1 MKLLHLS
8 DLHLGIRLC
17 GYSMI
22 EDQEY
27 ILDRILSLCERER
40 PDAVLIAGDVYDRPL
55 PPIEA
60 ISLFGKFLSALY
72 RMGIETFIIGGN
84 HDSTERLSFASDLIE
99 NTRIHIAPPYE
110 GDLSCHI
117 LRDAHGEIA
126 IYLLPFSHL
135 SELRRYFPEQ
145 KIASMQD
152 AYAAILAAEP
162 LSPERRNILVCHPFV
177 AGGLPSDS
185 EEISVGGLDV
195 VGASVFD
202 PFDYVA
208 LGHLHSPQSIKGERL
223 RYPGTPLAYSFSEC
237 GDEKSATMV
246 TLGKKGDLKIETHPL
261 IPKRPLLDL
270 VGQFSELCS
279 AEYAAS
285 VQSDAYLRI
294 TLTDEEDVPEALS
307 RLRVHYPHICRL
319 RYDNTRTRKNEE
331 IAVPTAVKEADPMLL
346 FSELYRLQNNQVLID
361 RQTEVLSE
369 AIAEIWGGAV

>member
-27 ILDRILSLCERER
+27 ILNHILSLCERER

-72 RMGIETFIIGGN
+72 RMNIETFVIGGN

-99 NTRIHIAPPYE
+99 NTRIHIVPPYE
-110 GDLSCHI
+110 GQLTAYT
-117 LRDAHGEIA
+117 LRDVYGEVDVH
-126 IYLLPFSHL
+126 LLPFSHL
-135 SELRRYFPEQ
+135 SELRRYFPDQ
-145 KIASMQD
+145 KIGSMQD
-152 AYAAILAAEP
+152 AYIAILASEP
-162 LSPERRNILVCHPFV
+162 LSSDRRHVLVCHPFV
-177 AGGLPSDS
+177 AGGLPSES

-195 VGASVFD
+195 VGASVFSGY
-202 PFDYVA
+202 DYVA
-208 LGHLHSPQSIKGERL
+208 LGHLHTPQSIGGNL
-223 RYPGTPLAYSFSEC
+223 RYCGTPLPYSFSEC
-237 GDEKSATMV
+237 QDKKSVTIV
-246 TLGKKGDLKIETHPL
+246 TLGEKGNVKIEEHPL
-261 IPKRPLLDL
+261 LPMRPLLDL
-270 VGQFSELCS
+270 RGSFSEICN
-279 AEYAAS
+279 ADFAAT

-294 TLTDEEDVPEALS
+294 TLTDEQDVPEALS

-319 RYDNTRTRKNEE
+319 RYDNTRTQANAE
-331 IAVPTAVKEADPMLL
+331 ISVPTAAREASPMLL
-346 FSELYRLQNNQVLID
+346 FSELYQLQNNSTLTPK
-361 RQTEVLSE
+361 QTEVLAE

>member
-27 ILDRILSLCERER
+27 ILDRILSLCEQER

-72 RMGIETFIIGGN
+72 GMGIETFVIGGN
-84 HDSTERLSFASDLIE
+84 HDSIERLSFASDLIE
-99 NTRIHIAPPYE
+99 NTRIHIAPPYT
-110 GDLSCHI
+110 GKLTCHV
-117 LRDAHGEIA
+117 LCDAHGEVA

-145 KIASMQD
+145 KIGSMQD
-152 AYAAILAAEP
+152 AYAAILEAES
-162 LSPERRNILVCHPFV
+162 LSADRRNILVCHPFV
-177 AGGLPSDS
+177 AGGLPSES

-202 PFDYVA
+202 GFDYVA
-208 LGHLHSPQSIKGERL
+208 LGHLHSPQSIGGERL
-223 RYPGTPLAYSFSEC
+223 RYSGTPLAYSFSEC

-246 TLGKKGDLKIETHPL
+246 ILGEKGDLKIETHTL

-270 VGQFSELCS
+270 RGTFSELCNP
-279 AEYAAS
+279 EFAAF

-307 RLRVHYPHICRL
+307 RLRAHYSHICRL
-319 RYDNTRTRKNEE
+319 RYDNARTQKNEA

-346 FSELYRLQNNQVLID
+346 FAELYRLQNNQALTD

>member
-27 ILDRILSLCERER
+27 ILDRILALCEEER

-60 ISLFGKFLSALY
+60 ISLFGRFLSALY
-72 RMGIETFIIGGN
+72 RLGIETFVIGGN

-99 NTRIHIAPPYE
+99 NTRIHIAPPYA
-110 GDLSCHI
+110 GSLACHT
-117 LRDAHGEIA
+117 LRDAYGEVG

-152 AYAAILAAEP
+152 AYAAIFAAEP
-162 LSPERRNILVCHPFV
+162 PMAGRRNLLVCHPFV
-177 AGGLPSDS
+177 AGGLPSES

-202 PFDYVA
+202 GYDYVA
-208 LGHLHSPQSIKGERL
+208 LGHLHAPQSIGTNL
-223 RYPGTPLAYSFSEC
+223 RYCGTPLAYSFSEC
-237 GDEKSATMV
+237 GDEKSV
-246 TLGKKGDLKIETHPL
+246 TIVELGQKGELSIRTRPL
-261 IPKRPLLDL
+261 SPLRPLLDL
-270 VGQFSELCS
+270 RGSFSELCDKDF
-279 AEYAAS
+279 AAT
-285 VQSDAYLRI
+285 VQRDAYLRI

-307 RLRVHYPHICRL
+307 RLRAHYPHICRL
-319 RYDNTRTRKNEE
+319 RYDNMRTQENAQ
-331 IAVPTAVKEADPMLL
+331 ISLPTAAKEADPLLL
-346 FSELYRLQNNQVLID
+346 FAELYRLQNNVGLSASQVEALA
-361 RQTEVLSE
+361 E
-369 AIAEIWGGAV
+369 AIAEAFGGAV